1 LSCADDFCY
10 TEVTSYSPDSIQ
22 GDEAMQFTVGDW
34 MFEVLAFVDPNNTVS
49 EALAVM
55 RRRYIN
61 FVIVDKTADS
71 PEYGIITSL
80 DVCDKI
86 IAQGHNPQEVKVRD
100 IMSSPMFTVQASMGM
115 QECAQFMLAKR
126 IHHLPVV
133 DAAGKLVGMIHAN
146 DFLVAAE
153 AIGRAPGDRII

>member
-1 LSCADDFCY
+1 
-10 TEVTSYSPDSIQ
+10 
-22 GDEAMQFTVGDW
+22 MQFTVGDW
-34 MFEVLAFVDPNNTVS
+34 MFEVLAFVNPNSTVS

-61 FVIVDKTADS
+61 FVIVEKTADS
-71 PEYGIITSL
+71 SEYGIITSL

-86 IAQGHNPQEVKVRD
+86 IAQGHNPQEVKVRE
-100 IMSSPMFTVQASMGM
+100 IMSTPIFTVQTSMPI
-115 QECAQFMLAKR
+115 QECAQFMLGKR

-133 DAAGKLVGMIHAN
+133 NTDGKLVGMIHSN